1 MQVIVSGETPFK
13 ALKETFAVGPTT
25 NGYTL
30 QYGVDKNNLTD
41 YTEATPAG
49 EDLIVNGATPY
60 MWFSLKGNTGN
71 VEIIF

>member
-1 MQVIVSGETPFK
+1 MQVTISGETPFK
-13 ALKETFAVGPTT
+13 VLKETFCVGKSA

-30 QYGVDKNNLTD
+30 CYGVDKTDLTE

-60 MWFSLKGNTGN
+60 MWFALKGNEGE
-71 VEIIF
+71 VDIIV